1 MKRLIR
7 NGTAARSLARAL
19 MPIVLVLVTIAQILA
34 TSSSAFAQ
42 FTTQSSLFAD
52 PKAQGVGDILT
63 LVIVEKT
70 SGSNT
75 AATAANRS
83 DTYEQKAS
91 LGTGAFDF
99 LPDFGWDAEFGS
111 DHQGAGQ
118 ATRQGNLN
126 ARISVIVDSVYANGN
141 MRIAGTREVQI
152 NGETEILT
160 VSGLVR
166 PADIGPGNVIFS
178 THVADARISYRGDGQ
193 VDRVQRG
200 NWISRVIGW
209 IF

>member
-7 NGTAARSLARAL
+7 NLAAIPQSIAA
-19 MPIVLVLVTIAQILA
+19 IALVLA
-34 TSSSAFAQ
+34 TGTSAFAQ

-83 DTYEQKAS
+83 DTYEQRAS

-99 LPDFGWDAEFGS
+99 LPDFGWDAEFES

-126 ARISVIVDSVYANGN
+126 ARISVTVDSVYANGN
-141 MRIAGTREVQI
+141 MRIGGTREVQI

-160 VSGLVR
+160 VAGLVR